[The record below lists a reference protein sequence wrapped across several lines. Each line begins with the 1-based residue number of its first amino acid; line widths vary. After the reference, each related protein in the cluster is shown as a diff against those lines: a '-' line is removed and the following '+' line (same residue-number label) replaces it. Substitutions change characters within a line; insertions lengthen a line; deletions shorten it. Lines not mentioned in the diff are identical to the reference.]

1 MPPPDDRRWND
12 QAIDG
17 LAEKVDD
24 VSNELVGLRNIPR
37 EVAERMV
44 RMETAV
50 AAMLESQREQAKAG
64 REFRRDIHAKID
76 GVRGEVSAVKSG
88 QESQPGKAWITVV
101 VAIITTIGVVTA
113 ALIAAYV
120 QIKSGAPK

>member
-1 MPPPDDRRWND
+1 VPPAERRWND

-24 VSNELVGLRNIPR
+24 ISNELVGMRNIPR

-50 AAMLESQREQAKAG
+50 AAMLESQREQAKVS
-64 REFRRDIHAKID
+64 REFRKDIHQKID
-76 GVRGEVSAVKSG
+76 GVRGEIGHVKSG
-88 QESQPGKAWITVV
+88 QDSQPGKAWITIV
-101 VAIITTIGVVTA
+101 VAIITVIGVIAA

-120 QIKSGAPK
+120 QIKTGRPR

>member
-1 MPPPDDRRWND
+1 MPPTDDRRWND

-24 VSNELVGLRNIPR
+24 ISNEIVGLRNIPR

-44 RMETAV
+44 KLETAV
-50 AAMLESQREQAKAG
+50 VSLLEAQREQAKAG
-64 REFRRDIHAKID
+64 REFRKDMHDKVDELRVDVAT
-76 GVRGEVSAVKSG
+76 VKTG
-88 QESQPGKAWITVV
+88 QDSQPGKAWIAVV
-101 VAIITTIGVVTA
+101 VAIIAMVGVIMS

-120 QIKSGAPK
+120 QIKTGAPR